1 MLPITPKVMGQVFY
15 DTLPG
20 IKVSAGRIQKSSD
33 IKSTLNTGQYSD
45 SFATRTLKQYRHLS
59 IATLLSQ
66 QSPVFIKSY
75 GINSMATLSF
85 RGASAAQSMV
95 LWKGIPL
102 NNPALGV
109 SDISLIQTG
118 LFSKIGLQ
126 YGGNAALLGSGN
138 IGGALILDDQPQD
151 PDQSTYNFSLGAGSF
166 GRKDISAQ
174 GGWNYKKWQF
184 GIKGFA
190 QSMRNN
196 FKYLDING
204 ATQRTQNAELLA
216 AGAIGT
222 INYSFSERQNLSLD
236 VWYQNYYREIPKAQF
251 EDFSTKIQEDK
262 ALRSL
267 LQWNNQSRIG
277 HWFAK
282 LSFNT
287 DYLNYQDSF
296 YNIHNN
302 NITRQYYQEIGWK
315 HSLSFHQTK
324 AQHTFFVNAP
334 FQYAWIDLQDGR
346 TPYQSK
352 PAISAA
358 YQYLHGNK
366 RLGLQANVR
375 QEWLNG
381 DPIPLLPGGGLQ
393 YLLFNREQLRFTL
406 KGSVQRTY
414 RVPTLNELYNFPG
427 GNENLKPEQ
436 GWNRELAY
444 DLSWNNKAGTLR
456 LSHQLN
462 YFNRKIQ
469 DWIYWLGGSIWT
481 PHNLAKVHN
490 RGVETN
496 NALNYDCN
504 KDLVLHIGIKTA
516 YVLSTTLES
525 YMPNDGS
532 IGKQIP
538 YAPRYSG
545 NINAGLTY
553 KGILVNYDHTYT
565 GYRFVTTDESIFLQ
579 PYNTGNLQVMFPL
592 PFKKA
597 DTQLGVQVQ
606 NIWNTQ
612 YEVIAYRPMPLRFFL
627 INLSVAL

>member
-1 MLPITPKVMGQVFY
+1 MGQVFY

-20 IKVSAGRIQKSSD
+20 IKVSAGRILKSSD
-33 IKSTLNTGQYSD
+33 VKSDMHTGQYSD
-45 SFATRTLKQYRHLS
+45 SFSASTLKQYQHLS

-75 GINSMATLSF
+75 GINGMATLSF

-118 LFSKIGLQ
+118 MFSKIGLQ
-126 YGGNAALLGSGN
+126 YGGNAAMLGSGN
-138 IGGALILDDQPQD
+138 IGGALLLDDQRND
-151 PDQSTYNFSLGAGSF
+151 PERNRYNFSLGAGSF

-174 GGWNYKKWQF
+174 GAWNYKKWQF

-190 QSMRNN
+190 QTMRNN
-196 FKYLDING
+196 FKYWDLDG
-204 ATQRTQNAELLA
+204 EEQKTVNANLLA
-216 AGAIGT
+216 FGAIGQV
-222 INYSFSERQNLSLD
+222 NYAFSDRQNLSLD
-236 VWYQNYYREIPKAQF
+236 VWYQNYRREIPKAQF
-251 EDFSTKIQEDK
+251 EDLSTKEQEDK
-262 ALRSL
+262 AFRTL

-282 LSFNT
+282 FSFNT
-287 DYLNYQDSF
+287 DYLNYNDSF
-296 YNIHNN
+296 YHIQNN

-315 HSLSFHQTK
+315 HSLSLNNSAAT
-324 AQHTFFVNAP
+324 HTFFVNAP
-334 FQYAWIDLQDGR
+334 FQYAWIALQDGR
-346 TPYQSK
+346 IPHQSK
-352 PAISAA
+352 PAVSAA

-366 RLGLQANVR
+366 RLGAQVNLR

-381 DPIPLLPGGGLQ
+381 EAIPLLPGAGVQ
-393 YLLFNREQLRFTL
+393 YLLFNKEQFRFTL
-406 KGSVQRTY
+406 KGTVQKTY

-444 DLSWNNKAGTLR
+444 ELSWNNKAGTLR
-456 LSHQLN
+456 FSHQLN

-490 RGVETN
+490 RGLETN
-496 NALNYDCN
+496 NTFNYGVN
-504 KDLVLHIGIKTA
+504 KNLELHIGLKTA

-545 NINAGLTY
+545 NVNAGLTY
-553 KGILVNYDHTYT
+553 KGALLNYNHTYT
-565 GYRFVTTDESIFLQ
+565 GYRFVTTDESIYLL
-579 PYNTGNLQVMFPL
+579 PYNTANLQLMYPL
-592 PFKKA
+592 TLGKVE
-597 DTQLGVQVQ
+597 TQLGLQVQ
-606 NIWNTQ
+606 NIWNNQ
-612 YEVIAYRPMPLRFFL
+612 YEVIAYRPMPRRFFL
-627 INLSVAL
+627 LSLSVAL